1 MGNGGVGPEMGTT
14 IGGMGG
20 GCRDRIFRKLWLY
33 FSQAKIQWPSRDMS
47 TNIFRKCD
55 LIWMGW
61 VDFLSK
67 YQASNWASR
76 WSRTDC
82 LTPGRAQSKMFF
94 TLDKS
99 KPYKESPWLPSY
111 GIYGLLRRSRIA
123 SKMYPLFSIGSEID
137 EVCEHIYDYFK
148 NQAKAKDLKFLAFFH
163 LFLF

>member
-1 MGNGGVGPEMGTT
+1 MAELDPRWVPQSGAWAGVAGTGFSASSDCTSARPKSSGQVGTCPPTFSGNVT
-14 IGGMGG
+14 
-20 GCRDRIFRKLWLY
+20 LLV
-33 FSQAKIQWPSRDMS
+33 
-47 TNIFRKCD
+47 
-55 LIWMGW
+55 GW